1 MSTNAQLALLFLPG
15 NKTTI
20 SAFHTVTNNVG
31 LEDCLA
37 YSSGLKALL
46 AQFQGISFTTSAI
59 MSGRDMARVSI
70 YAQSR

>member
-1 MSTNAQLALLFLPG
+1 MSINAQLALLFLPG

-20 SAFHTVTNNVG
+20 SAFILLRKKWGLRTVW
-31 LEDCLA
+31 
-37 YSSGLKALL
+37 YSAGLKALL

-59 MSGRDMARVSI
+59 KSGRDMARVSI